1 MSHAR
6 QGSCL
11 CGDVNY
17 VLNGPLRP
25 MIVCHCVQC
34 RKMSG
39 HFTAATQSL
48 ARDIEI
54 AGESLIWYRSSDVA
68 ERGFCGTCGSTMF
81 WRRFESSRISIYAG
95 TLDGET
101 GLRESGQI
109 HGDMKG
115 DYYDLPDLPVIDQ
128 KDLK

>member
-1 MSHAR
+1 
-6 QGSCL
+6 
-11 CGDVNY
+11 
-17 VLNGPLRP
+17 